1 MHIIRRAKLMLVVA
15 SLALPS
21 AAVVAQ
27 DTTRAAPWL
36 AAFSVGFP
44 AVEGDLALV
53 AFTVGANFTKIRV
66 GSLSPDFS
74 FGTMPWALS
83 MGALAWGG
91 RAGLALPMQS
101 GENTF
106 IVPSAGLSTIGIMGM
121 GAAIGTNAGIA
132 IVSRTGARVGV
143 TWHRFGDN
151 GEGAILLELG
161 VGRISW
167 PAPTPSDSGAS
178 R

>member
-1 MHIIRRAKLMLVVA
+1 MNIACRAKIMLIA
-15 SLALPS
+15 ATLAVPS
-21 AAVVAQ
+21 AAVAQ

-36 AAFSVGFP
+36 SAFSVGFP
-44 AVEGDLALV
+44 AVEGDLALM
-53 AFTVGANFTKIRV
+53 AFTLGANFTKIRV

-83 MGALAWGG
+83 MGVLAWGA

-101 GENTF
+101 GKNTF
-106 IVPSAGLSTIGIMGM
+106 IVPSAGLSTLGVMGM
-121 GAAIGTNAGIA
+121 GGTIGTNAGVAIA
-132 IVSRTGARVGV
+132 SRTGARVGV

-151 GEGAILLELG
+151 GEGAVLLEMG
-161 VGRISW
+161 VGRI
-167 PAPTPSDSGAS
+167 